1 MSFKNI
7 ILIILISSTLV
18 SCSGGDTAV
27 TASNSNSALSLPSN
41 IEVARASESSSASV
55 ASLAA
60 FGDTGTDYSKHF
72 TDMWLDSDMDALNMI
87 NDVLKVIE
95 DSGYKD
101 FVNTGPYKALI
112 TPPGGDDNK
121 ASGGD
126 KTSSNKVEK
135 LMPMTV
141 NVTRSALAGATMNI
155 DFWMTMHEEDG
166 PNGAFDI
173 LVKGH
178 LEVSKGANETTLP
191 WGVFTFDVEGT
202 AGFGGSLGDLK
213 LFKMGIKT
221 IENADGLAEM
231 EFIDSGSF
239 PNEKNEILSA
249 SNSIHVI
256 ANKDLSAG
264 NMRVLLNNG
273 VTTDNLYVT
282 FNEDYFIDFLDSDSS
297 SFEFSKKFSDLKQTA
312 FDYAVFNK
320 ATGAKLSLNAGMP
333 FKTADGKF
341 GYAGNWGIWAE
352 SQNLI
357 VDGAQ
362 ITSEGSN
369 PVTYT
374 VVSKNGKLVK
384 HVKVSKTLADIA
396 GLPLYMWDNNTQKDK
411 VIKWNSAS
419 SIFQQVGTMGND
431 SNGNWVLTPFTVGNY
446 VTLTTGNTDNWDG
459 GWVESLSTYLEIGRY
474 INGGVSLSDS
484 TAIQYYVESTVKP
497 GDTVPSTLYTK
508 EWVPNFA
515 VANAGA
521 LENQQDTHYNCWSN
535 SPENCKS
542 PALTFNTTNYTLK
555 NGSTEI
561 IAPNKS
567 TLDLSSSRYSGG
579 VQVWGLVAAT
589 NGESY
594 GADTFYSWNM
604 GDNEWNKFTSI
615 KNASGTM
622 VAFDQPIRISY
633 KHVPTNDRNYAL
645 STRDTQ
651 RDNML
656 YQMDYD
662 GNHLN
667 IPWFFNNSS
676 SASNDHDWEPEI
688 NLKDGAILTD
698 GTTEYVVKASDVM
711 LTMKRLSTGGSGL
724 TVNKTTSDPTITYN
738 AGQIS
743 SMPVKPTLDKDGTA
757 IKVKVS
763 KGKKI

>member
-1 MSFKNI
+1 
-7 ILIILISSTLV
+7 
-18 SCSGGDTAV
+18 
-27 TASNSNSALSLPSN
+27 
-41 IEVARASESSSASV
+41 
-55 ASLAA
+55 
-60 FGDTGTDYSKHF
+60 
-72 TDMWLDSDMDALNMI
+72 
-87 NDVLKVIE
+87 
-95 DSGYKD
+95 
-101 FVNTGPYKALI
+101 
-112 TPPGGDDNK
+112 
-121 ASGGD
+121 
-126 KTSSNKVEK
+126 
-135 LMPMTV
+135 
-141 NVTRSALAGATMNI
+141 
-155 DFWMTMHEEDG
+155 
-166 PNGAFDI
+166 
-173 LVKGH
+173 
-178 LEVSKGANETTLP
+178 
-191 WGVFTFDVEGT
+191 
-202 AGFGGSLGDLK
+202 K

-221 IENADGLAEM
+221 IENADGFAEM

-341 GYAGNWGIWAE
+341 GYAGNWGVWAE

-604 GDNEWNKFTSI
+604 GDNEWNKFTS
-615 KNASGTM
+615 
-622 VAFDQPIRISY
+622 V
-633 KHVPTNDRNYAL
+633 
-645 STRDTQ
+645 
-651 RDNML
+651 
-656 YQMDYD
+656 
-662 GNHLN
+662 
-667 IPWFFNNSS
+667 
-676 SASNDHDWEPEI
+676 
-688 NLKDGAILTD
+688 KDA
-698 GTTEYVVKASDVM
+698 A
-711 LTMKRLSTGGSGL
+711 
-724 TVNKTTSDPTITYN
+724 
-738 AGQIS
+738 
-743 SMPVKPTLDKDGTA
+743 
-757 IKVKVS
+757 
-763 KGKKI
+763 

>member
-1 MSFKNI
+1 MNFKNI
-7 ILIILISSTLV
+7 LIIALSSLV
-18 SCSGGDTAV
+18 LFGCDSS
-27 TASNSNSALSLPSN
+27 SNSPPSVISAFSLPSN
-41 IEVARASESSSASV
+41 IEVARASESSAASF

-60 FGDTGTDYSKHF
+60 FSDTGTDYATHF
-72 TDMWLDSDMDALNMI
+72 TDTWLDSDMDALNMI
-87 NDVLKVIE
+87 NDVLKIID

-101 FVNTGPYKALI
+101 FVNDGPYKALI

-121 ASGGD
+121 AAGGD
-126 KTSSNKVEK
+126 KKSSTKVEK
-135 LMPMTV
+135 LTPMTV
-141 NVTRSALAGATMNI
+141 NVTRTDLASPMNI
-155 DFWMTMHEEDG
+155 DFWMTMHEDEG

-173 LVKGH
+173 LIKGH
-178 LEVSKGANETTLP
+178 IEVSKGANDTTLP

-231 EFIDSGSF
+231 EFIDSGTS
-239 PNEKNEILSA
+239 PVSKTATVSG

-264 NMRVLLNNG
+264 NMRVLLNDG
-273 VTTDNLYVT
+273 VDTDSLYVT
-282 FNEDYFIDFLDSDSS
+282 FNDDYFIDFLDSDSS

-357 VDGAQ
+357 VNGAQ

-374 VVSKNGKLVK
+374 VVAKNGKLVK

-431 SNGNWVLTPFTVGNY
+431 SDGNWVLTPFTVGNY
-446 VTLTTGNTDNWDG
+446 VTLNTGNTDEWDG
-459 GWVESLSTYLEIGRY
+459 GWVESLNTFLEIGRY

-497 GDTVPSTLYTK
+497 GDTSVPSTLYTK
-508 EWVPNFA
+508 EWVPNFS
-515 VANAGA
+515 VANANA
-521 LENQQDTHYNCWSN
+521 LETQQDNHYNCWGN

-542 PALTFNTTNYTLK
+542 PALTFDTTNYTLK

-567 TLDLSSSRYSGG
+567 TLDLSDSRYSGG

-604 GDNEWNKFTSI
+604 GDNEWNKFISV
-615 KNASGTM
+615 KNAAGEL

-645 STRDTQ
+645 SGRDTQ

-676 SASNDHDWEPEI
+676 SDSNDHDWEPEI

-698 GTTEYVVKASDVM
+698 GTTEYVVKGTDVM
-711 LTMKRLSTGGSGL
+711 LTMKRLSVGGSGL
-724 TVNKTTSDPTITYN
+724 TVDKTTSDPTITYN
-738 AGQIS
+738 AGKIAA
-743 SMPVKPTLDKDGTA
+743 MPVKPILDADGTA